1 MDRLS
6 ADRRYD
12 VARVAGRRRSQ
23 RAFPRGRD
31 PTARGGRRTWLLR
44 RTFSSAAARRD
55 ASDMRYVLAALALI
69 IVQLSSGPSVLAQSS
84 TCGGMTVGQLTS
96 LNGFV
101 PFPSSSRGT
110 RIFPFKPVSMSNI

>member
-1 MDRLS
+1 
-6 ADRRYD
+6 
-12 VARVAGRRRSQ
+12 
-23 RAFPRGRD
+23 
-31 PTARGGRRTWLLR
+31 
-44 RTFSSAAARRD
+44 
-55 ASDMRYVLAALALI
+55 MRYVLAALALI

-110 RIFPFKPVSMSNI
+110 RIFPFKPVSMSNISRL